1 MTPLVRYSGAVLVPV
16 AIGVLTG
23 LWVTASAFEGLQ
35 READLRIAASATD
48 LIQQGMGVARDALLE
63 EAEAVQLT
71 RPYAPAVEA
80 ALRGDTVLALGS
92 SEESLQLTVAYGE
105 GPLVRVATGPF
116 RPTVL
121 EVLPSI
127 AGYRLALY
135 LRGRRTMTTVPTFSP
150 AVLHPEVLL
159 ALARQAEGMAL
170 ELDGVAGALRAF
182 QTIPGRPSDV
192 AVLAAAEDDTSI
204 EAAGMTAPV
213 TVLMVVL
220 LLSGFAAWT
229 THNPR
234 RPSVPI
240 AGPVEQSTLQWSL
253 VVLVPV
259 IAGVAIVLSLDRD
272 YRQSAAASMR
282 DQLNRAIILVKQV
295 DRISSVSAAGAIT
308 GFDAARLRAGGVEAA
323 TRDDVELISALAEL
337 RPPPPSFTSSGVM
350 DVDGD
355 TRFYSAARTPGGAT
369 LVLIGPTMTRQL
381 LDVRRS
387 LGLGGLLILLPPLL
401 FLWLSEHPGSESA
414 SEGPDDEPPTGD
426 RASGATY

>member
-23 LWVTASAFEGLQ
+23 LWVTASAFERLQ

-48 LIQQGMGVARDALLE
+48 LIQQEMGTARDALLE
-63 EAEAVQLT
+63 EAEAVQPT

-92 SEESLQLTVAYGE
+92 SEESLELTVAYGE

-121 EVLPSI
+121 ELLPSI

-135 LRGRRTMTTVPTFSP
+135 LRGRGTVPTFSP
-150 AVLHPEVLL
+150 EVLHPEVLL

-170 ELDGVAGALRAF
+170 ELDGVAVALRAF

-204 EAAGMTAPV
+204 EAAGMTAPI

-229 THNPR
+229 TYNPR
-234 RPSVPI
+234 RPSVSV
-240 AGPVEQSTLQWSL
+240 AEPVEQSTLQWSL

-272 YRQSAAASMR
+272 YRQSAAASMQ

-295 DRISSVSAAGAIT
+295 DRISSVSAARAIA
-308 GFDAARLRAGGVEAA
+308 GFDAARLRASEVEAA
-323 TRDDVELISALAEL
+323 TRDDVELISALEEL
-337 RPPPPSFTSSGVM
+337 RPPPPSFTSSGVT

-369 LVLIGPTMTRQL
+369 LVLIGPTMTRRL
-381 LDVRRS
+381 RDVRRS

-401 FLWLSEHPGSESA
+401 FLWLSEPPGSESA

-426 RASGATY
+426 RA

>member
-23 LWVTASAFEGLQ
+23 LWVTASAFERLQ

-48 LIQQGMGVARDALLE
+48 LIQQEMGTARDALLE
-63 EAEAVQLT
+63 EAEAVQPT

-92 SEESLQLTVAYGE
+92 SEESLELTVAYGE

-121 EVLPSI
+121 ELLPSI

-135 LRGRRTMTTVPTFSP
+135 LRGRRTVPTFSP
-150 AVLHPEVLL
+150 EVLHPEVLL
-159 ALARQAEGMAL
+159 ALARQAQGMAL
-170 ELDGVAGALRAF
+170 ELDGVAVALRAF

-229 THNPR
+229 TYNPR
-234 RPSVPI
+234 RPSVSV
-240 AGPVEQSTLQWSL
+240 AEPVEQSTLQWSL

-272 YRQSAAASMR
+272 YRQSAAASMQ

-295 DRISSVSAAGAIT
+295 DRISSVSAARAIT
-308 GFDAARLRAGGVEAA
+308 GFDAARLRASEVEAA
-323 TRDDVELISALAEL
+323 TRDDVELISALEEL
-337 RPPPPSFTSSGVM
+337 RPPPPSFTSSGVT

-369 LVLIGPTMTRQL
+369 LVLIGPTMTRRL
-381 LDVRRS
+381 RDVRRS

-401 FLWLSEHPGSESA
+401 FLWLSEPPGSESA

-426 RASGATY
+426 RA

>member
-23 LWVTASAFEGLQ
+23 LWVTASAFERLQ

-48 LIQQGMGVARDALLE
+48 LIQQEMGTARDALLE
-63 EAEAVQLT
+63 EAEAVQPT
-71 RPYAPAVEA
+71 RHCAPAVEA

-92 SEESLQLTVAYGE
+92 SEESLELTVAYGE

-121 EVLPSI
+121 ELLPSI

-135 LRGRRTMTTVPTFSP
+135 LRGRGTVPTFSP
-150 AVLHPEVLL
+150 EVLHPEVLL

-170 ELDGVAGALRAF
+170 ELDGVAVALRAF

-213 TVLMVVL
+213 TVLMVIL

-229 THNPR
+229 TYNPR
-234 RPSVPI
+234 RPSVSV
-240 AGPVEQSTLQWSL
+240 AEPVEQSTLQWSL

-272 YRQSAAASMR
+272 YRQSAAASMQ

-295 DRISSVSAAGAIT
+295 DRISSVSAARAIT
-308 GFDAARLRAGGVEAA
+308 GFDAARLRASEVEAA
-323 TRDDVELISALAEL
+323 TRDDVELISALEEL
-337 RPPPPSFTSSGVM
+337 RPPPPSFTSSGVT

-369 LVLIGPTMTRQL
+369 LVLIGPTMTRRL
-381 LDVRRS
+381 RDVRRS

-401 FLWLSEHPGSESA
+401 FLWLSEPPGSESA

-426 RASGATY
+426 RA

>member
-23 LWVTASAFEGLQ
+23 LWVTASAFERLQ

-48 LIQQGMGVARDALLE
+48 LIQQEMGTARDALLE
-63 EAEAVQLT
+63 EAEAVQPT

-92 SEESLQLTVAYGE
+92 SEESLELTVAYGE

-121 EVLPSI
+121 ELLPSI

-135 LRGRRTMTTVPTFSP
+135 LRGRRTVPTFSP
-150 AVLHPEVLL
+150 EVLHPEVLL

-170 ELDGVAGALRAF
+170 ELDGVAVALRAF

-229 THNPR
+229 TYNPR
-234 RPSVPI
+234 RPSVSV
-240 AGPVEQSTLQWSL
+240 AEPVEQSTLQWSL

-272 YRQSAAASMR
+272 YRQSAAASMQ

-295 DRISSVSAAGAIT
+295 DRISSVSAARAIT
-308 GFDAARLRAGGVEAA
+308 GFDAARLRASEVEAA
-323 TRDDVELISALAEL
+323 TRDDVELISALEEL
-337 RPPPPSFTSSGVM
+337 RPPPPSFTSSGVT

-369 LVLIGPTMTRQL
+369 LVLIGPTMTRRL
-381 LDVRRS
+381 RDVRRS

-401 FLWLSEHPGSESA
+401 FLWLSEPPGSESA

-426 RASGATY
+426 RA